1 MNKYEAVIM
10 FYPDVDEEKRETSFT
25 RIKNIMEEHGK
36 INNIDE
42 WGMKKLAYE
51 IEYYKEAY
59 YIFVEFDCDPEE
71 ILEINRIARISDP
84 IMRIMVIKVEK

>member
-10 FYPDVDEEKRETSFT
+10 FYPDVEEEKREASFT
-25 RIKNIMEEHGK
+25 RIKGIMEKHGK

-42 WGMKKLAYE
+42 CGMKKLAYE
-51 IEYYKEAY
+51 IDYYKEAY
-59 YIFVEFDCDPEE
+59 YTFVEFDCDPEE
-71 ILEINRIARISDP
+71 IQEINRIARISDP

>member
-10 FYPDVDEEKRETSFT
+10 FYPEVEEEKREASFT
-25 RIKNIMEEHGK
+25 RIKNVMEEHGK

-42 WGMKKLAYE
+42 WGMRKLAYE
-51 IEYYKEAY
+51 IEYKQEAY
-59 YIFVEFDCDPEE
+59 YIFVEFECDPTE

-84 IMRIMVIKVEK
+84 VMRIMVIKVDE